1 MAKQAKNTAK
11 PAVKNEPSMENGV
24 KPTITNELIEEMVDD
39 IMEMTDKFKV
49 VENIDSVMNGTERLR
64 MFGPG
69 VRNYG
74 FMDKAWDIANDNPLF
89 TPPNM
94 NVQQM
99 GSLMRDIEDLRQ
111 LAFVLEQFLQVVS
124 DLLLIKSNETYRM
137 ALRIYRTLQEQA
149 RNRVP
154 GAAPLFEALLQFF
167 RRRRRITEDEPTV
180 KELEHD
186 VKRLLHGTA
195 DGEIVIKN
203 EQPHVSGGVHEVVD
217 DVHTGRVAA
226 KATEEIEVDDN
237 SKRRK

>member
-1 MAKQAKNTAK
+1 MGKQKTAA
-11 PAVKNEPSMENGV
+11 PAPSMKSEV
-24 KPTITNELIEEMVDD
+24 APVVTDPIIEEMVDD
-39 IMEMTDKFKV
+39 VMELTDKFIAV
-49 VENIDSVMNGTERLR
+49 GHIDTALTGTERRRL
-64 MFGPG
+64 FGAG

-74 FMDKAWDIANDNPLF
+74 FMDKAWDIAHDNPNFIPQNLDV
-89 TPPNM
+89 PL
-94 NVQQM
+94 M
-99 GSLMRDIEDLRQ
+99 GKTLREIEDLRQ
-111 LAFVLEQFLQVVS
+111 LAFVLEQFLQVVN
-124 DLLLIKSNETYRM
+124 DAMLIKSDAVYRM
-137 ALRIYRTLQEQA
+137 ALRVYGSLREQA

-167 RRRRRITEDEPTV
+167 RRRRRITEEEPTV

-186 VKRLLHGTA
+186 FKRLIHGTA

-203 EQPHVSGGVHEVVD
+203 EQPHVTAGVHEVVD